1 MVVKLYLV
9 ENSLSDIYQTI
20 LSFGNYI
27 QIQYLSDRIN
37 FEINFENDYEV
48 EFLNIYGKDELVIN
62 STETSN
68 IVTISDYKTIDV
80 ICHSD
85 DYITFKIELLQD
97 TYLFIIVSQ

>member
-1 MVVKLYLV
+1 MYLV

-48 EFLNIYGKDELVIN
+48 EFINIYGKDELVIN

-80 ICHSD
+80 IGHSD

>member
-9 ENSLSDIYQTI
+9 ENSLSDIYQAI

-68 IVTISDYKTIDV
+68 IVTISDYKTINV
-80 ICHSD
+80 IGHSD
-85 DYITFKIELLQD
+85 DYITFKIELWQD